1 MDSNLGGIC
10 ALEPMHTGH
19 GDDISIT
26 IGMISNCI
34 LEGSFD
40 APFNP
45 IVQVFSHNCRKIR
58 LHLFSECLILWK
70 QIMLIFIILKLFNC
84 HFICSGLLNI
94 IFKMPFF
101 HNLLAHLWNFVP
113 SLFFLLTTPPQNFW
127 VTSPSPINFGHIH
140 FLDTSSIDSPLQSLE
155 KALGWLKM
163 YEAN

>member
-58 LHLFSECLILWK
+58 LHLFSECLRYT
-70 QIMLIFIILKLFNC
+70 LKTN
-84 HFICSGLLNI
+84 NAN
-94 IFKMPFF
+94 F
-101 HNLLAHLWNFVP
+101 HH
-113 SLFFLLTTPPQNFW
+113 S
-127 VTSPSPINFGHIH
+127 
-140 FLDTSSIDSPLQSLE
+140 
-155 KALGWLKM
+155 
-163 YEAN
+163 